1 MSRKDLWA
9 AALGEG
15 FLILAVA
22 LVGFAT
28 YHPFVFASLGPTAYE
43 QVETPERPSARPY
56 NVILGHILAVAA
68 GYAAIAIL
76 QAWNTPPVSAHGVP
90 LPRVWTAVLACVFT
104 VIATQLAR
112 ATQPAALATA
122 LLVSLGLMQSWV
134 DGGIIIAA
142 VLLIA
147 CIGEPI
153 RRLRVRQRS
162 SSTPS
167 L

>member
-1 MSRKDLWA
+1 MSRKDIWA
-9 AALGEG
+9 ATLGEG

-28 YHPFVFASLGPTAYE
+28 HHPFVFASLGPTAYE
-43 QVETPERPSARPY
+43 QVETPERPSAHPY
-56 NVILGHILAVAA
+56 NVIVGHILAVAA

-76 QAWNTPPVSAHGVP
+76 QGWNTPPVSAHGVP

-104 VIATQLAR
+104 VGSTQLAR

-134 DGGIIIAA
+134 AGGIIIAA
-142 VLLIA
+142 VLLIT

-153 RRLRVRQRS
+153 RRLRVRQRR
-162 SSTPS
+162 S
-167 L
+167 LAYSP